1 MSIKTMEEKERL
13 LAQSGRNQ
21 NVLDIERAYQGL
33 AEWKD
38 KVKRILARK
47 RVDREHAMTELQL
60 YLDEFSTITGLQRDQ
75 PLFWQVLGRTLRL
88 KQLRKQLGE
97 EEEYVPS
104 FMEGFG
110 DMDQS
115 SLSDLPS
122 DDDMES
128 EIKRRGRK

>member
-1 MSIKTMEEKERL
+1 MPKQTEEKERL
-13 LAQSGRNQ
+13 LAQLGRNQ

-33 AEWKD
+33 VEWKD

-47 RVDREHAMTELQL
+47 KVDHEHALTELQL
-60 YLDEFSTITGLQRDQ
+60 YLDDFSTITGLQPNQ
-75 PLFWQVLGRTLRL
+75 PLFWQILGRTIRL

-97 EEEYVPS
+97 EEEYVPA
-104 FMEGFG
+104 FMDGFG
-110 DMDQS
+110 DMEQS

-122 DDDMES
+122 DDDMEN

>member
-21 NVLDIERAYQGL
+21 NVLDIERAYLGL

-75 PLFWQVLGRTLRL
+75 PLFWQAWPHASAEAIAKTVGRGR
-88 KQLRKQLGE
+88 R
-97 EEEYVPS
+97 YVPS

-115 SLSDLPS
+115 S
-122 DDDMES
+122 
-128 EIKRRGRK
+128 